1 MDLTTER
8 WTKWRRKR
16 KNMVYG
22 FLIICVVGGTD
33 YSIVFATLYIYL
45 TAQVKSDKP
54 NLYYGLIIAVI
65 VTRNNIV

>member
-1 MDLTTER
+1 
-8 WTKWRRKR
+8 
-16 KNMVYG
+16 MVYG
-22 FLIICVVGGTD
+22 FLIICFVGGID

-65 VTRNNIV
+65 VTTNNIV